1 MKEFYFVFNVKK
13 ENVKAREA
21 MDFLGLSREFSCNEA
36 EGIAR
41 IKIRVNNNIDMEELI
56 DKLEKYYSVNGYKY
70 ICIGIIPLGEINVC

>member
-41 IKIRVNNNIDMEELI
+41 IKIKVKNNVEWKNL
-56 DKLEKYYSVNGYKY
+56 
-70 ICIGIIPLGEINVC
+70 